1 MEDIFDKAVKK
12 IEIAYEELG
21 HEWGWRFLH
30 TPKKTLDPSTELMF
44 IGINPG
50 GGGSSVP
57 LSSLHHDP
65 EFIRESCEKGNAF
78 RIENWGATGHRH
90 QEEVQKMFMY
100 LSSRLGPGYGTSW
113 EDLMNTTLT
122 SNFCP
127 FRSPGG
133 SWNDWGKKEKN
144 EAIRKEEATRF
155 SYELWSGILPYLEPK
170 VIICDGNG
178 KDSAFY
184 HFTELF
190 KRRNFKVSLSDDP
203 RSDVDRVKVKS
214 NYLCN
219 SSNKFVNII
228 GLPHLASAHYYGRI
242 FAYAHYDG
250 GTFIPP
256 DKHTDA
262 IEYFLDEVELN
273 LVN

>member
-78 RIENWGATGHRH
+78 RVENWGEAGHQNPH
-90 QEEVQKMFMY
+90 QEEVQKMFMC
-100 LSSRLGPGYGTSW
+100 LSSRLGYEISW
-113 EDLMNTTLT
+113 EDLMDTTLT

-127 FRSPGG
+127 FRCPGG
-133 SWNDWGKKEKN
+133 SWNKWGERGKTEKN
-144 EAIRKEEATRF
+144 EATRKEEATRF

-190 KRRNFKVSLSDDP
+190 KRRNFKASLSDDP

-228 GLPHLASAHYYGRI
+228 GLPHLASAHYYGGGGI
-242 FAYAHYDG
+242 FKA
-250 GTFIPP
+250 F

-262 IEYFLDEVELN
+262 IEYFLEEVELN